1 MESLENWGIYK
12 AIYETEVE
20 YVHERKSL
28 ENIKIPTELK
38 NSNGVEKSDCECV
51 RNRV

>member
-20 YVHERKSL
+20 FVHERKSL

-38 NSNGVEKSDCECV
+38 NQIVSVCGIGYNI
-51 RNRV
+51 